1 MSQLTTIN
9 RVCASA
15 WNRAVLI
22 LSLCIIFST
31 VTGKMEMMRKFSS
44 LKDLE
49 TFAKINLSVDIHASR
64 LKSYNDAYDN
74 IVDSLEEID
83 GLVNLG
89 GG

>member
-1 MSQLTTIN
+1 
-9 RVCASA
+9 
-15 WNRAVLI
+15 
-22 LSLCIIFST
+22 
-31 VTGKMEMMRKFSS
+31 MEMMRKFSS